1 MVLRPM
7 WVYVDEDIKIL
18 YIVYAFF
25 ICYYFQVYMQRNKMR
40 FAFSKHCT
48 PPNIYK
54 THTHKK
60 HQKRE
65 KRGDIY

>member
-1 MVLRPM
+1 MSI
-7 WVYVDEDIKIL
+7 YIDGDIKIL

-25 ICYYFQVYMQRNKMR
+25 YLLLFSR

-54 THTHKK
+54 THKK
-60 HQKRE
+60 NNPK
-65 KRGDIY
+65 KKGKKWGDIY